1 MLPAR
6 YSLRAALL
14 RAQRPGTMKKW
25 GYGYEDVVQWN
36 AEIIYGCNSGF
47 GPLGEH
53 AELGSF
59 DMATQAYSGAMV
71 AQGGGPSHKPM
82 VIEHAI
88 ADEVGALNFSFAILA
103 AVVSKQQ
110 TGKGQFFETSQLGAM
125 TEYQGN
131 GGSLART
138 LHTGAQRDDGH
149 PPFHNNAAQCQ
160 FHDSED
166 KWFVVCYPQQKF
178 WESVCTVVGRED
190 MLREEKWATFAQRR
204 MLGVG
209 DVSQQSL
216 CLLLGDSRL

>member
-1 MLPAR
+1 
-6 YSLRAALL
+6 
-14 RAQRPGTMKKW
+14 MKKW

-103 AVVSKQQ
+103 AVVDRTRWLIIPFK
-110 TGKGQFFETSQLGAM
+110 AM
-125 TEYQGN
+125 
-131 GGSLART
+131 
-138 LHTGAQRDDGH
+138 
-149 PPFHNNAAQCQ
+149 
-160 FHDSED
+160 
-166 KWFVVCYPQQKF
+166 
-178 WESVCTVVGRED
+178 
-190 MLREEKWATFAQRR
+190 
-204 MLGVG
+204 
-209 DVSQQSL
+209 
-216 CLLLGDSRL
+216 RLN